1 MSCLS
6 PTENILNPLLKLAD
20 VRVRFRTLSTARAIL
35 NGVSDPFV
43 DAVNGVSL
51 EIREGETYGLIGE
64 SGSGKTTLAR
74 SIIGLLKPQ
83 EGSIQYDGDE
93 LIGRSALELSLIHI

>member
-1 MSCLS
+1 
-6 PTENILNPLLKLAD
+6 
-20 VRVRFRTLSTARAIL
+20 
-35 NGVSDPFV
+35 VSDPFV

-74 SIIGLLKPQ
+74 SIIGLLNLKKAVFNMMVM
-83 EGSIQYDGDE
+83 S
-93 LIGRSALELSLIHI
+93 